1 MTEVTALIPAH
12 NEQDTICDAIE
23 AVQGQVDRVIVV
35 ADNCTDDTVELARS
49 SGAEVFETVANR
61 AKKAGGLNQALA
73 ALLPQAGD
81 GDYFLVTDADSR
93 IVPGFVAEAL
103 ARFAQPQVGG
113 VGGVFHGDPGG
124 GLVGWLQR
132 NEYARYARDIGRKR
146 GKARVLTG
154 TATILPVPVLREL
167 VDQRGHVYDEEV
179 LTEDNELSLAIQT
192 LGHEIASPEACAVHT
207 EIMPSWRELWH
218 QRIRWQRGAIE
229 NLGQYGLTRVTLPY
243 FGQQA
248 MMGVGLIAMSLLLYV
263 VARSFI
269 EEGMTFHA
277 TVLTPLVGI
286 FIAERVV
293 TVRKRGKRAQLGA
306 SVLILEFLF
315 DLFLQA
321 VLLTAATQAITKPQR
336 NW

>member
-1 MTEVTALIPAH
+1 MVIALIPAH
-12 NEQDTICDAIE
+12 NEQETIREAIA
-23 AVQGQVDRVIVV
+23 AVQEQVDRVIVV
-35 ADNCTDDTVELARS
+35 ADNCTDDTAELARL
-49 SGAEVFETVANR
+49 SGADVFETIDNR
-61 AKKAGGLNQALA
+61 AKKAGGLNQALG
-73 ALLPQAGD
+73 ALLPAAGD
-81 GDYFLVTDADSR
+81 EDYFLVTDADSR
-93 IVPGFVAEAL
+93 IVPGFVEEAL
-103 ARFAQPQVGG
+103 ARFAHPGVGG

-132 NEYARYARDIGRKR
+132 NEYARYARDIGRKK

-154 TATILPVPVLREL
+154 TATMLPVPVLREL
-167 VDQRGHVYDEEV
+167 VDGRGHVYDEEV

-192 LGHEIASPEACAVHT
+192 LGHKIASPTGCAVHT
-207 EIMPSWRELWH
+207 EIMPTWRELWQ

-243 FGQQA
+243 FGQQL
-248 MMGVGLIAMSLLLYV
+248 MMAVGLAAMSLLLYV
-263 VARSFI
+263 VVRSTI
-269 EEGMTFHA
+269 EEGLTFHA
-277 TVLTPLVGI
+277 TVLTPLIVI

-306 SVLILEFLF
+306 SVLMLEFLF

-321 VLLTAATQAITKPQR
+321 VLLTAALQAITKRQR